1 MNRRYVIAGAA
12 VVGVVGLWH
21 MFGQSGS
28 GGSAQG
34 TTAASS
40 GIPQAT
46 TPAPA
51 VSAIPTAQLYG
62 SATATGPSQT
72 SGTLSSLSAFGKPRD
87 GFVQIVS
94 NASPSNSNSLSF
106 GRSPTTT
113 APISLGSG
121 PTTAVSSG
129 ATGTP
134 ATPAGAQGVPGATG
148 PAGAVG
154 ATGAAGVPRVVSTT
168 QSATPAINTDNGD
181 VFVITGLAQAITS
194 MTSGLTGTPVPGQ
207 HLHIAITDNA
217 TPRAISWGTSFE
229 ASTVALPTTTST
241 SARLDVE
248 FIWNTTTSKW
258 RCTAV
263 A

>member
-28 GGSAQG
+28 GGGAQG

-134 ATPAGAQGVPGATG
+134 ATVPSSPGTTTAPPVQTLAAELDVGGVPVVALVGDAIPPDTKQFTVRSITTSQVVLALHGALL
-148 PAGAVG
+148 AN
-154 ATGAAGVPRVVSTT
+154 GAASVTIKVGKSLTVENQTAHTSVVVHLLSVH
-168 QSATPAINTDNGD
+168 PA
-181 VFVITGLAQAITS
+181 
-194 MTSGLTGTPVPGQ
+194 
-207 HLHIAITDNA
+207 
-217 TPRAISWGTSFE
+217 
-229 ASTVALPTTTST
+229 
-241 SARLDVE
+241 
-248 FIWNTTTSKW
+248 
-258 RCTAV
+258 
-263 A
+263 

>member
-28 GGSAQG
+28 GGGAQG

-94 NASPSNSNSLSF
+94 NASPANSNSLSF
-106 GRSPTTT
+106 GTSPTTT

-129 ATGTP
+129 GTGTP
-134 ATPAGAQGVPGATG
+134 ATVPSSPGTTTALPLQTLAAEFDVDGVPVVALVGDAIPPDTQQFTVRSITTSQVVLALNGALM
-148 PAGAVG
+148 AN
-154 ATGAAGVPRVVSTT
+154 GAASVTIKVGKSLTLENQTAHRSVVVHLLSVH
-168 QSATPAINTDNGD
+168 PA
-181 VFVITGLAQAITS
+181 
-194 MTSGLTGTPVPGQ
+194 
-207 HLHIAITDNA
+207 
-217 TPRAISWGTSFE
+217 
-229 ASTVALPTTTST
+229 
-241 SARLDVE
+241 
-248 FIWNTTTSKW
+248 
-258 RCTAV
+258 
-263 A
+263 

>member
-12 VVGVVGLWH
+12 VVGVVGLWY

-28 GGSAQG
+28 GGGAQG

-62 SATATGPSQT
+62 SATATGPLQT

-106 GRSPTTT
+106 GTAPTTT

-134 ATPAGAQGVPGATG
+134 ATVPSSPGTTTAPPLQTLAAEFDVDGVPVVALVGDAIPPATQQFTVRSITTSQVVLALNGALM
-148 PAGAVG
+148 AN
-154 ATGAAGVPRVVSTT
+154 GAASVTIKVGKSLTLENQTAHRSVVVHLLSVH
-168 QSATPAINTDNGD
+168 PA
-181 VFVITGLAQAITS
+181 
-194 MTSGLTGTPVPGQ
+194 
-207 HLHIAITDNA
+207 
-217 TPRAISWGTSFE
+217 
-229 ASTVALPTTTST
+229 
-241 SARLDVE
+241 
-248 FIWNTTTSKW
+248 
-258 RCTAV
+258 
-263 A
+263 